1 MLTVVFIELFY
12 CLECHSTD
20 ELDEFIAESV
30 IMKKFNHQNVL
41 SLTGV
46 SITVKNELATPC
58 ILLPFMVNKDLKK
71 YLQCARRK
79 VDNNLKAV
87 LEVCACFYNV
97 HIIALTKQI
106 C

>member
-1 MLTVVFIELFY
+1 M
-12 CLECHSTD
+12 D

-71 YLQCARRK
+71 YLQCIRMK
-79 VDNNLKAV
+79 VDNNLEAV
-87 LEVCACFYNV
+87 LEVRMCAF
-97 HIIALTKQI
+97 IMSIF
-106 C
+106 

>member
-1 MLTVVFIELFY
+1 M
-12 CLECHSTD
+12 D

-71 YLQCARRK
+71 YLQCIRIK
-79 VDNNLKAV
+79 VDNNLEAV
-87 LEVCACFYNV
+87 LEVRMCAFTMS
-97 HIIALTKQI
+97 IF
-106 C
+106 